1 MSSYRLT
8 KTAIAD
14 LVEIGRYTT
23 KVWGRL
29 QRNAYLKQID
39 DCFTQLSENPNLGF
53 NCDYIAKGYRKFPQ
67 GSHLIFYK
75 TSPAESIEIIRILH
89 KSMDIDSKL

>member
-39 DCFTQLSENPNLGF
+39 DCFTQLSENPNL
-53 NCDYIAKGYRKFPQ
+53 
-67 GSHLIFYK
+67 
-75 TSPAESIEIIRILH
+75 
-89 KSMDIDSKL
+89 